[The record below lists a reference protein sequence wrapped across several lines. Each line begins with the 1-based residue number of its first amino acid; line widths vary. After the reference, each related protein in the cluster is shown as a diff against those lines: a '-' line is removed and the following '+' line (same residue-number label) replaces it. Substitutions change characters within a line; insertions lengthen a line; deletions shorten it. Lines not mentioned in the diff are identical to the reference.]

1 MQQIDWEPALE
12 TGIEFI
18 DSEHRHIVALANR
31 LFENSSSEA
40 IEAVLNE
47 LSGCFARNFTR
58 EEDYLQH
65 ASLPPAAVAAHV
77 TDHTRLLSEFAE
89 ILYRASIDGC
99 GTGEAVWH
107 FLANTVLR
115 HQYDFDIVM
124 RR

>member
-1 MQQIDWEPALE
+1 MQQINWDPALE
-12 TGIEFI
+12 TGIDFF

-58 EEDYLQH
+58 EEDYLQR
-65 ASLPPAAVAAHV
+65 ASLPLAAVAAHV
-77 TDHTRLLSEFAE
+77 TDHTRLLSEFTE

-99 GTGEAVWH
+99 GTGEAIWH
-107 FLANTVLR
+107 FLADTVLR
-115 HQYDFDIVM
+115 HQRDFDIAM
-124 RR
+124 RQ